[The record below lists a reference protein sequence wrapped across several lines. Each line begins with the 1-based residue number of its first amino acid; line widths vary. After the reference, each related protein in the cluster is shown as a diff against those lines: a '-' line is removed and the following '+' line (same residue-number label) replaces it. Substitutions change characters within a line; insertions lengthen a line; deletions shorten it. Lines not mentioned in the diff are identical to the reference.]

1 MEKEKKKVAFF
12 ERIEITDPEYAQ
24 KMYEKEKNRF
34 KFKLICGAVAL
45 VGSIAGLVTF
55 NSSPSGN
62 EFLLGLLSILWL
74 LGIVASMIAG
84 FLMNFF
90 KVILK
95 FGQIA
100 YYIVPLAWLDI
111 FAFVMGAAIGLIV
124 CFIFP
129 IVPCA
134 ITLYQSYNN
143 LRDTKDYLAL
153 YYHENPTNHSSQ

>member
-1 MEKEKKKVAFF
+1 MEKQKKKVSFF

-24 KMYEKEKNRF
+24 KVYDKEKSRF

-45 VGSIAGLVTF
+45 VGSIGGLVMF
-55 NSSPSGN
+55 SSQNSSN
-62 EFLLGLLSILWL
+62 EFLSALLSIMWL

-84 FLMNFF
+84 SFLNFF

-100 YYIVPLAWLDI
+100 YYIVP
-111 FAFVMGAAIGLIV
+111 FVLIDLVGFVFGAVFGLMV
-124 CFIFP
+124 CFVLP

-134 ITLYQSYNN
+134 VTLCQSYNN
-143 LRDTKDYLAL
+143 LKDTKDYLAL
-153 YYHENPTNHSSQ
+153 YYHETTTV